1 MVPYAS
7 VDFHQLLD
15 TSHSFL
21 CLVLVPSG
29 LWKQCESGLQST
41 GRCPKPVNVFGVWVS
56 EVGLDSPSQRF
67 RESVVLFRE
76 RVAGNQGKAGFEK

>member
-21 CLVLVPSG
+21 CLVLVSG
-29 LWKQCESGLQST
+29 GLGKQRESSLQST
-41 GRCPKPVNVFGVWVS
+41 GRGPKPVNVFGVWVS

-67 RESVVLFRE
+67 REFVVLFRE
-76 RVAGNQGKAGFEK
+76 RVAGSQGKAGFEK